1 MERMYFEIN
10 EVTAKRAHDM
20 MSMRDYVQGSK
31 TAEYRS
37 YVDEAYDLAD
47 EMAERNPQEAG
58 RIYSLAEKYSRK
70 MADNM
75 NKSSSIGCM
84 CPSVMIAGPSNFP
97 TGRKE
102 KQNRAFGKNIQ
113 EFNEIQEIL
122 NKIKKIGYGKEVIS
136 SGDKDAVEKL
146 EKKLADLKD
155 LQEKMKE
162 ANKAIRIK
170 EIESGNARLKE
181 LGFTDEQISE
191 IRTPNCF
198 GVVGFPSY
206 TLRNNNANIQR
217 VEERLKTLKSFK
229 CKGNEEVEFDGFKVV
244 ENTEIMRLQILFEDK
259 PDAETRNL
267 LKRFGFRWAP
277 SQGAWQRQLTSNG
290 RYALK
295 QFLKEI
301 KNGRSIENDK

>member
-31 TAEYRS
+31 TAEYKS
-37 YVDEAYDLAD
+37 YVDDAYDLAD
-47 EMAERNPQEAG
+47 EMAERNPEEAG

-70 MADNM
+70 MADN
-75 NKSSSIGCM
+75 
-84 CPSVMIAGPSNFP
+84 
-97 TGRKE
+97 
-102 KQNRAFGKNIQ
+102 
-113 EFNEIQEIL
+113 L

-136 SGDKDAVEKL
+136 SGDKDAVDKL
-146 EKKLADLKD
+146 EKKLADLKA

-198 GVVGFPSY
+198 GVVGFPIY
-206 TLRNNNANIQR
+206 TLRNNNGHILR
-217 VEERLKTLKSFK
+217 TEKRLKDLKSFK

-259 PDAETRNL
+259 LDAETRNL

-277 SQGAWQRQLTSNG
+277 SQGAWQRQLTGNA

-301 KNGRSIENDK
+301 QVTTRGVGL